1 MWLWTINRIVLNNTT
16 PRKFFQTIILS
27 TCMFL
32 SNDLSA
38 NNLNSPTLAWD
49 SSDLV
54 TTINNSETS
63 EKVVDPKT
71 IVGLVRN
78 YLDDVKFKLSDS
90 AKKEVEEIL
99 WTYLNNNHTILVINH
114 NNEVV
119 FNIDNNDEFR
129 EMIKNAV
136 LAAIPEIEKKINN
149 NNVLE
154 QVWLSVWLLFKGTN
168 KKELQKLLDGLK
180 ENFYLTVYSMPQKEY
195 DNIMKELF
203 EIVEG
208 NFPLN
213 IEESCIHLREAL
225 PNMYKRTYFPRETA
239 KL

>member
-1 MWLWTINRIVLNNTT
+1 MRLWKGINTITDNTT
-16 PRKFFQTIILS
+16 LRNFVQTIILS

-32 SNDLSA
+32 SNNLSA
-38 NNLNSPTLAWD
+38 SNLNSPTLAWD

-54 TTINNSETS
+54 TTINNSEAS

-78 YLDDVKFKLSDS
+78 YLDNGVKFKLSDS

-168 KKELQKLLDGLK
+168 KKELQKLLDWLK
-180 ENFYLTVYSMPQKEY
+180 EDFYLTVYSMPQKEY

-203 EIVEG
+203 GIVEG

-213 IEESCIHLREAL
+213 IEESCIHLREVL
-225 PNMYKRTYFPRETA
+225 PNKYTYFPKQTA